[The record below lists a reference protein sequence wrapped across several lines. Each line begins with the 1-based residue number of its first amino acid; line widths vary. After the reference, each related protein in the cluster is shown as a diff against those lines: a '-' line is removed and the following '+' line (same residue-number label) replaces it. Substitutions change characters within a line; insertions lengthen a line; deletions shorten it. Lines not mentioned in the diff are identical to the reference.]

1 MAYTASQ
8 YPEFAISSAVAGKKF
23 LLYIAF
29 DGKWTLVG
37 GLRDTGLSM
46 SADSIDA
53 SSKDAGGWGE
63 SIPGMRS
70 WSSSPTMV
78 VKTNNPGDAIIE
90 AWVLDE
96 ELQNQRPALLFA
108 FVNSQTKDYYYGF
121 GSVTTYDIESSHDDV
136 MTKSIEIAG
145 KGPITKAANFD
156 ANTLP
161 EVTEA

>member
-1 MAYTASQ
+1 MSYTAQQ
-8 YPEFAISSAVAGKKF
+8 YPEFAISSAIAGKKF

-29 DGKWTLVG
+29 DQKWLLVG

-46 SADSIDA
+46 SADSLDA
-53 SSKDAGGWGE
+53 SSKDNGGWGE

-78 VKTNNPGDAIIE
+78 VKTNNPGDEVIE
-90 AWVLDE
+90 NWVLDE
-96 ELQNQRPALLFA
+96 DLQNQRPALLFA

-121 GSVTTYDIESSHDDV
+121 GSVTTYDFEAAHDDV

-145 KGPITKAANFD
+145 KGPITKASNFD

-161 EVTEA
+161 EITGA